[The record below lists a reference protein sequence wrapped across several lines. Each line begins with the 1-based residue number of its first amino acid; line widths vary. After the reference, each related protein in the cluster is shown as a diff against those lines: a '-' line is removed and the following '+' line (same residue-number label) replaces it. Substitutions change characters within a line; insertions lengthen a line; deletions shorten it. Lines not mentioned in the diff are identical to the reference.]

1 VLTVARRIFRYLKKQ
16 AAYSGA
22 RLPLIPVQSCHP
34 NHFKV
39 ATDSGESCHPF

>member
-1 VLTVARRIFRYLKKQ
+1 MTTYAVKRELPGIT
-16 AAYSGA
+16 AYSGA